1 MGKKDDQK
9 GWCKRVEIKKKMKF
23 WLPEALDNC
32 LLDIVEQFD

>member
-1 MGKKDDQK
+1 MIKKAGVK
-9 GWCKRVEIKKKMKF
+9 GLKLKKMKF